1 MLLKRA
7 YRYALRALD
16 AVWPRIFL
24 WVFAIPWL
32 RMRRVVRKPFTV
44 HLAFRSAAVMD
55 DSRVCKVALS
65 RKSTIENEHR
75 NFAAA
80 TRNWPGLLAIFPDI
94 KFNSDGLVT
103 YLTMSRYRSVG
114 LQDSLAPAS
123 SAYRLMRSCS
133 SAPGARLAVS
143 DSQELLTGIDMLAEL
158 YGGSTSSV
166 IRRQVEAFLAS
177 GDYHLG
183 FAHGDFHSRNIML
196 DEHGAPKL
204 VDLDCVR
211 LNGIQE
217 LDALYF
223 VLEWEWSKSGRPW
236 HDTIVDM
243 LRETASEEQQVMLR
257 TGFGAEGSFGLAV
270 TYLVD
275 RIGQEGRNF
284 GARWYTRA
292 ALDPA
297 IARID
302 AAQSRPASA

>member
-7 YRYALRALD
+7 YRYALRTLD

-24 WVFAIPWL
+24 WAFVVPYL
-32 RMRRVVRKPFTV
+32 RIRRVVRNPFTV
-44 HLAFRSAAVMD
+44 RLAFRSAAVMD
-55 DSRVCKVALS
+55 GSRLCKVALS
-65 RKSTIENEHR
+65 RKSTVENEYR

-80 TRNWPGLLAIFPDI
+80 TQNWPSLLAIFPDI
-94 KFNSDGLVT
+94 QFNSHGLVT
-103 YLTMSRYRSVG
+103 YLTMPRYRPVE
-114 LQDSLAPAS
+114 LEESLEHAS
-123 SAYRLMRSCS
+123 GAYRLMRSC
-133 SAPGARLAVS
+133 GNGDGVRMAVS
-143 DSQELLTGIDMLAEL
+143 DSQELLTGIDIIAEL
-158 YGGSTSSV
+158 YDDPTTRS
-166 IRRQVEAFLAS
+166 IRRHVEAFLAT

-183 FAHGDFHSRNIML
+183 FAHGDFHSRNIVL
-196 DEHGAPKL
+196 DERGAPRL

-223 VLEWEWSKSGRPW
+223 VLELEWSRSGRPW

-243 LRETASEEQQVMLR
+243 LRGTASKEQQAMLR
-257 TGFGAEGSFGLAV
+257 NWFGVEGSFGLAA

-284 GARWYTRA
+284 GIRWYTRA

-297 IARID
+297 IARIG
-302 AAQSRPASA
+302 AVQGCLASA

>member
-7 YRYALRALD
+7 YRYALRTLD

-24 WVFAIPWL
+24 WAVAIPWL

-44 HLAFRSAAVMD
+44 RLAFRSAAVMD
-55 DSRVCKVALS
+55 GSRLCKVALS
-65 RKSTIENEHR
+65 RKSTIGIEYR
-75 NFAAA
+75 NFTAAS
-80 TRNWPGLLAIFPDI
+80 RKWPRLLAIFPDMRLE
-94 KFNSDGLVT
+94 SDGLVA
-103 YLTMSRYRSVG
+103 YLTMPRYHPVG
-114 LQDSLAPAS
+114 LEGSLEHAW

-133 SAPGARLAVS
+133 NAQGARMAVS
-143 DSQELLTGIDMLAEL
+143 DSPELLTGIAIIAEL
-158 YGGSTSSV
+158 YDDPTTRA
-166 IRRQVEAFLAS
+166 IRRQVEGFLAS

-183 FAHGDFHSRNIML
+183 FAHGDFHSRNIVL
-196 DEHGAPKL
+196 DDLGAPRL

-223 VLEWEWSKSGRPW
+223 VLEQEWSRSGRPW
-236 HDTIVDM
+236 HETIVDM
-243 LRETASEEQQVMLR
+243 LRGSASKEQQAMLK
-257 TGFGAEGSFGLAV
+257 TGFGLEGGFGLAV

-297 IARID
+297 IARIG
-302 AAQSRPASA
+302 AVQARLASA